1 MASTEMSDPLRRTYR
16 LKKCFS
22 PSRSLLRPN
31 VGRVTFKVND
41 PDPLTVD
48 LLTIAGIAMLALWA
62 AGTFAFDAPGL
73 IHGLLTLGVFCIV
86 LAAVKR
92 AERAR
97 RAK

>member
-1 MASTEMSDPLRRTYR
+1 
-16 LKKCFS
+16 
-22 PSRSLLRPN
+22 
-31 VGRVTFKVND
+31 
-41 PDPLTVD
+41 LTVD